1 MNTLGNYI
9 TSLDPDLVFYAI
21 LILTF
26 ILLRIPGLSNYLR
39 TVSTLLHES
48 GHALV
53 AILLSGEAMEIKL
66 NSNTSGSALTKTS
79 SKMKAFLVSFAG
91 YPIAALGALGLM
103 ALSFR
108 QDFRTG
114 FLILISISIINL
126 IIFVRNTYGIFW
138 LVTFSVLIFISNWY
152 LPASIALILFR
163 FISLIAFIEGITST
177 FTVVAIG
184 IAHPKKAGDITSM
197 EKFSGIP
204 AFFWSI
210 IMAITVGY
218 ISWISLSRYFPSLPQ
233 LFN

>member
-1 MNTLGNYI
+1 MNTLSNYI
-9 TSLDPDLVFYAI
+9 ISLDPGLVFYTI

-26 ILLRIPGLSNYLR
+26 ILLRIPGLNNYLR
-39 TVSTLLHES
+39 TVNTLLHES

-53 AILLSGEAMEIKL
+53 AILLSGEAIEIKL

-79 SKMKAFLVSFAG
+79 SKMKAFLVSFSG
-91 YPIAALGALGLM
+91 YPIAALGSLGLM

-126 IIFVRNTYGIFW
+126 IVFVSNTYGIFW
-138 LVTFSVLIFISNWY
+138 LITFSLLLFITNWY
-152 LPASIALILFR
+152 LPASVALILFR

-177 FTVVAIG
+177 FTVVVSG
-184 IAHPKKAGDITSM
+184 ISHPKNAGDITSM

-204 AFFWSI
+204 AFFWSML
-210 IMAITVGY
+210 MAITVGY
-218 ISWISLSRYFPSLPQ
+218 ISWITLSRYFPSLSQ